1 MTMPMIN
8 DHNHELW
15 EFYVMAV
22 MHLCNVLMPLWGFLI
37 SSLNLDKSRNNNFSA
52 TFQMWAAYDVQA
64 GAVCPLLPTGLQHHD
79 WEEKEEE
86 GAPSEVPACNP
97 SPLSP
102 STHPHTFTFFNTFF
116 FHFHFLRGPG
126 MQPITSLSFY
136 LHSPTLSLC
145 STISLSLSSTLSHA
159 THHLSLLL
167 PPLPH
172 TFTFFSTF
180 SLSLS
185 LACNPSPLSPSTHPH
200 TFTFFNTFSL
210 SLSLAFDHWQA
221 GCFSTERKCARFL
234 SFQIYWPHL
243 DNSQF
248 SFLFRTTTNPTS
260 IFF

>member
-37 SSLNLDKSRNNNFSA
+37 SSLNLDKSRNKNFSA
-52 TFQMWAAYDVQA
+52 TFQIWAYDVQA
-64 GAVCPLLPTGLQHHD
+64 GAVLPLLPTGLQHHD
-79 WEEKEEE
+79 WEKKEEE
-86 GAPSEVPACNP
+86 GAPSEVP
-97 SPLSP
+97 
-102 STHPHTFTFFNTFF
+102 
-116 FHFHFLRGPG
+116 
-126 MQPITSLSFY
+126 
-136 LHSPTLSLC
+136 
-145 STISLSLSSTLSHA
+145 
-159 THHLSLLL
+159 
-167 PPLPH
+167 
-172 TFTFFSTF
+172 
-180 SLSLS
+180 
-185 LACNPSPLSPSTHPH
+185 ACNPSPLSPSTHPH